1 MVQSDN
7 ETGDRLPAAAR
18 ISRKGRIH
26 LMDEIRGLCVLLM
39 IFYHAF
45 YTMSMLFHWELGTKL
60 LVFFSPA
67 EPFFAGLFILI
78 SGISSQLSHSN
89 LIRGLKLLGVA
100 LALTLVTYFIIPSE
114 LIVFGILHML
124 SVCMIVFG
132 LGQKLWDRIP
142 LILGLAVCA
151 VLFLITMPVSDG
163 YLFPSVPLDLSLFL
177 RHLHRPLGQE
187 RQVPGLYLSSAVYI
201 PELDGPPRP
210 DFISYSPAADLRRV
224 HFDFLDHFPLA
235 GLAPRL
241 AARLQLYRYLLLRRT
256 QLWIL
261 PPYSA
266 INFTYSPG
274 R

>member
-1 MVQSDN
+1 MCIR
-7 ETGDRLPAAAR
+7 DRPRPARHSGVENSSRVVR
-18 ISRKGRIH
+18 IR
-26 LMDEIRGLCVLLM
+26 
-39 IFYHAF
+39 
-45 YTMSMLFHWELGTKL
+45 
-60 LVFFSPA
+60 
-67 EPFFAGLFILI
+67 
-78 SGISSQLSHSN
+78 
-89 LIRGLKLLGVA
+89 
-100 LALTLVTYFIIPSE
+100 
-114 LIVFGILHML
+114 
-124 SVCMIVFG
+124 
-132 LGQKLWDRIP
+132 
-142 LILGLAVCA
+142 LAVPSGHPSRRF
-151 VLFLITMPVSDG
+151 LFRR
-163 YLFPSVPLDLSLFL
+163 LFPSVPLDLSLFL

-187 RQVPGLYLSSAVYI
+187 RQVPGLHLSSAVYI

-224 HFDFLDHFPLA
+224 HFNFLDHFPLA